1 MRSTTVLL
9 ILALGATIEAGSG
22 RVEELPGWNVVSDK
36 DLFGEEF
43 VAEFTKFAAKF
54 VEQGGYGQRVPE
66 GHQPTLDAVIKKH
79 GKAKSTLAEEVI
91 VGMGKN
97 YLPEKERFRFH
108 VYGRFGLG
116 LAATDPTHIVW
127 VKLYEPPAK

>member
-1 MRSTTVLL
+1 MRWATVFM
-9 ILALGATIEAGSG
+9 ILALATTIEADSG
-22 RVEELPGWNVVSDK
+22 RVEELPGWKVVSDK

-43 VAEFTKFAAKF
+43 VADFTKFAAKF
-54 VEQGGYGQRVPE
+54 VEQGGYSQRVHE

-79 GKAKSTLAEEVI
+79 GKAKSTLEEEVI

-108 VYGRFGLG
+108 VYWRFGLG
-116 LAATDPTHIVW
+116 LAAKDLTRVVW
-127 VKLYEPPAK
+127 VKLY